1 MDSTMFAIRR
11 GFTDLPARVAWTL
24 GLAML
29 LAGTSAPAAPPRA
42 RVIAQSD
49 NDCTLTALA
58 RQALLDDV
66 ELGLLNLGVSV
77 NDHVATVWGPVPSQA
92 SARRAVE
99 CVRRVQGISRVVDQ
113 LSVEPPQDP
122 LFDFLKLPPR
132 SLDLRKPGFQ
142 AGPDVRPPGDVDKT
156 RTRTSL
162 GPASLPSRSVLDDA
176 RPAGAQG
183 KPGAQSASL
192 AEVPAM
198 PSLVLPVAAP
208 AVGDLPHEVAAL
220 QEKNARLRYVHAEV
234 QAGVVS
240 LRGFVYSWEDLF
252 ALARSI
258 ALLPGVE
265 RVVIRDV
272 KMAGR

>member
-1 MDSTMFAIRR
+1 
-11 GFTDLPARVAWTL
+11 
-24 GLAML
+24 
-29 LAGTSAPAAPPRA
+29 
-42 RVIAQSD
+42 VIAQSD

-92 SARRAVE
+92 GARRAVE
-99 CVRRVQGISRVVDQ
+99 CLRRVQGISRVVDQ

-132 SLDLRKPGFQ
+132 PLDLHKPGFQ
-142 AGPDVRPPGDVDKT
+142 TGPDVRPPESVDKT

-162 GPASLPSRSVLDDA
+162 GPASRSVLDDA

-198 PSLVLPVAAP
+198 PSLVLPVVAP
-208 AVGDLPHEVAAL
+208 AAGDLPHEIAAL
-220 QEKNARLRYVHAEV
+220 QEKNARLRYVHPEV
-234 QAGVVS
+234 QGGVVS

-258 ALLPGVE
+258 SLLPGVE